1 MVGSSQ
7 AADREG
13 VTDGTVPG
21 TRSGRKAVQSRV
33 FSHSSLAA
41 TAADWIADRIL
52 SGGILPGERV
62 TENGLADLMG
72 ISRSPVREALRE
84 LSRGGLIN
92 IQPRR
97 GAFVAELDGRHA
109 ADLYVCRLILEPQCV
124 AQSVAAM
131 DDQLRAELDRMFTT
145 MRRTVD
151 ERDPAGY
158 VSALKA
164 YNWAL
169 LNGCPNRTL
178 FGFAETSWRS
188 SLRYWDLLM
197 RGSANYLP
205 QSLRRNR
212 TVHTAVRTGDRAS
225 AEIAETAVLEYG
237 RDQLA
242 KLLRRYRPAAMS
254 DGIEGSVRSFGPT
267 NGVPPRPPE
276 MDSTR

>member
-1 MVGSSQ
+1 M
-7 AADREG
+7 APNA
-13 VTDGTVPG
+13 
-21 TRSGRKAVQSRV
+21 
-33 FSHSSLAA
+33 FSHPSLAA
-41 TAADWIADRIL
+41 SATDWIADRIL
-52 SGGILPGERV
+52 QGGILPGEKL
-62 TENGLADLMG
+62 TETSLADMMG

-84 LSRGGLIN
+84 LSRGGLIT
-92 IQPRR
+92 IEPRR
-97 GAFVAELDGRHA
+97 GAFVAELDDRHA
-109 ADLYVCRLILEPQCV
+109 ADLYVCRLMLEPSCV

-131 DDQLRAELDRMFTT
+131 DDRLRAELENMFAV
-145 MRRTVD
+145 MKRTVD
-151 ERDPAGY
+151 ERDAAGY

-212 TVHTAVRTGDRAS
+212 TVHAAVRTADPAR
-225 AEIAETAVLEYG
+225 AETAEAAVLEYG

-242 KLLRRYRPAAMS
+242 KLLKRYRPAGESTVAPAAPET
-254 DGIEGSVRSFGPT
+254 DN
-267 NGVPPRPPE
+267 NG
-276 MDSTR
+276 